1 MDVSKRDGQPRVVI
15 VGAGFGGLWA
25 AKALAGAPVDV
36 LLLDQHNYHTF
47 LPLLYQVGSAELEPG
62 YIAQPIRMILRR
74 RKNVNFL
81 MARVIAVDGEAK
93 VVKTAGPVP
102 RTVRTIPYDYLILA
116 TGSVSR
122 FFGIPG
128 AAEHAFPLKTM
139 EDGII
144 LRNHILQCFEA
155 AWPEPDEG
163 RRRLLLT
170 FAVVGG
176 GPTGVEYA
184 GALSE
189 LIYGP
194 LAKDFRGMNMDEP
207 RIILL
212 EALDRLLAT
221 MPEKLGRYAAER
233 LRRKRVE
240 VRLDATVSEV
250 TPECV
255 YLKDGSAIPTAT
267 VIWTAGVGGE
277 DVARQSGF
285 PTLKNGTVP
294 VLPTLQLPDHPD
306 VYVIGD
312 LAAFAEEDD
321 RYLPMLAPVAI
332 QQGERAAKNIQ
343 RQMAGQE
350 PYIFRYRDKGSMATI
365 GRSAAVAH
373 IAGLAFTGFI
383 AWIIWLA
390 IHLAELIGFRN
401 RLVVLVNWAWTYI
414 FYERVVRLILP
425 GETGNRERHER
436 ERAMNNQEAHE
447 GHELR

>member
-1 MDVSKRDGQPRVVI
+1 MDVSKRDGKPRVVI

-25 AKALAGAPVDV
+25 AKALTGAPVDV

-62 YIAQPIRMILRR
+62 YIAQPVRMILRQ
-74 RKNVNFL
+74 RKNVHFL
-81 MARVIAVDGEAK
+81 LAKVTCVDVEARVVQ
-93 VVKTAGPVP
+93 TAGRSPHS
-102 RTVRTIPYDYLILA
+102 VRTIPYDYLILA
-116 TGSVSR
+116 TGSVSH

-128 AAEHAFPLKTM
+128 AADYAFPLKTM
-139 EDGII
+139 EDGMV
-144 LRNHILQCFEA
+144 LRNHILQCFET
-155 AWPEPDEG
+155 AWPEPDEA

-194 LAKDFRGMNMDEP
+194 LAKDFRGMNIDEP

-212 EALDRLLAT
+212 EALDRLLPA
-221 MPEKLGRYAAER
+221 MPKKLGRYAVER
-233 LRRKRVE
+233 LRQKKVE
-240 VRLDATVSEV
+240 VRLGATVSEV
-250 TPECV
+250 TPACV
-255 YLKDGSAIPTAT
+255 YLKDGAAIPTAS

-277 DVARQSGF
+277 DVPRQSSF
-285 PTLKNGTVP
+285 PTLRNGTVP
-294 VLPTLQLPDHPD
+294 VLPTLQLPDHPE
-306 VYVIGD
+306 VYVVGD
-312 LAAFAEEDD
+312 LAALEGANGQ
-321 RYLPMLAPVAI
+321 YLPMLAPVAT
-332 QQGERAAKNIQ
+332 QQGERAAKNIR
-343 RQMAGQE
+343 RQVAGRE
-350 PYIFRYRDKGSMATI
+350 PQVFKYRDKGSMATI

-373 IAGLAFTGFI
+373 IAGFAFTGFI
-383 AWIIWLA
+383 AWIIWLV

-425 GETGNRERHER
+425 GETGNRRRWQREGEERR
-436 ERAMNNQEAHE
+436 
-447 GHELR
+447 

>member
-1 MDVSKRDGQPRVVI
+1 MEVSKQGEKPRVVI

-36 LLLDQHNYHTF
+36 LLVDQHNYHTF

-62 YIAQPIRMILRR
+62 YIAHPVRMILRR

-81 MARVIAVDGEAK
+81 MARIASVDTEAK
-93 VVKTAGPVP
+93 AIKTAGHANQHVQS
-102 RTVRTIPYDYLILA
+102 IAYDYLILA

-139 EDGII
+139 EDGIV

-155 AWPEPDEG
+155 AWLEPDEG

-194 LAKDFRGMNMDEP
+194 LAKDFRGMNLDEP

-212 EALDRLLAT
+212 EAFDRLLAA
-221 MPEKLGRYAAER
+221 MPEKLGRYAVER
-233 LRRKRVE
+233 LQKKRVE
-240 VRLDATVSEV
+240 VRLGATVSEV

-255 YLKDGSAIPTAT
+255 HLKEGAAIATAT

-277 DVARQSGF
+277 DVARQSGL
-285 PTLKNGTVP
+285 PTLRSGTVP
-294 VLPTLQLPDHPD
+294 VLPTLQLPDFPD
-306 VYVIGD
+306 VYIVGD
-312 LAAFAEEDD
+312 LAAFAEEEGK
-321 RYLPMLAPVAI
+321 YLPMLAPVAI
-332 QQGERAAKNIQ
+332 QQGEWAAKNIR
-343 RQMAGQE
+343 RQLAGRE
-350 PYIFRYRDKGSMATI
+350 PEGFKYRDRGSMATI

-425 GETGNRERHER
+425 GETGRRTS
-436 ERAMNNQEAHE
+436 
-447 GHELR
+447 

>member
-1 MDVSKRDGQPRVVI
+1 MDVSKRDDRPRVVI
-15 VGAGFGGLWA
+15 IGAGFGGLWA
-25 AKALAGAPVDV
+25 SKALARTPVDV
-36 LLLDQHNYHTF
+36 LLVDQHNYHTF

-62 YIAQPIRMILRR
+62 YIAQPVRMILRR
-74 RKNVNFL
+74 RKNVHFL
-81 MARVIAVDGEAK
+81 LARVASVDVEKK
-93 VVKTAGPVP
+93 VVKTAGYEHDS
-102 RTVRTIPYDYLILA
+102 VRMIPYDFLILA

-122 FFGIPG
+122 YFGIPG
-128 AAEHAFPLKTM
+128 AAEHAFALKTM
-139 EDGII
+139 EDGIK
-144 LRNHILQCFEA
+144 LRNQILQCFED
-155 AWPEPDEG
+155 AWPEPDEV
-163 RRRLLLT
+163 RRRRFLT

-194 LAKDFRGMNMDEP
+194 LAKDFRGMNIGEP

-212 EALDRLLAT
+212 EASDRLLAA
-221 MPEKLGRYAAER
+221 MPEKLGRYALKR
-233 LRRKRVE
+233 LQQKKVE
-240 VRLDATVSEV
+240 VHLNATVSEV
-250 TPECV
+250 TPACV

-277 DVARQSGF
+277 DVGHESSL
-285 PTLKNGTVP
+285 PTRKNGTVC
-294 VLPTLQLPDHPD
+294 VLSTLQLPDHPD
-306 VYVIGD
+306 VYVVGD
-312 LAAFAEEDD
+312 LAAFEVETDQ
-321 RYLPMLAPVAI
+321 YLPMLAPVAI
-332 QQGERAAKNIQ
+332 QQGEWAAENIRRQIGGQ
-343 RQMAGQE
+343 RPQ
-350 PYIFRYRDKGSMATI
+350 PFKYRDKGTMATI

-425 GETGNRERHER
+425 GETGGGKR
-436 ERAMNNQEAHE
+436 QET
-447 GHELR
+447 R